1 MNRCVAIIPGR
12 GGSKRL
18 PRKNIVPLFDKP
30 LLAWSIEAA
39 MSAHCL
45 DGVYVSTDD
54 SDIEAVARKFG
65 AGVIRRPDDL
75 SDDKTPKMEAI
86 RHAYGALKSQ
96 GKEPE
101 IVVSLQAN
109 SPELRASDID
119 RAVHMLRDNGLWEVL
134 SVDNEGVQNAAIRVI
149 HRDCLFNSFL
159 SAHIGAVKSAFD
171 ALFEEHADAD
181 TDAVQNLL
189 PVHLKEYVDSHAL
202 LLRRPVGDR
211 KSLAGPHQNLAV

>member
-1 MNRCVAIIPGR
+1 MNGCFAIIPAR

-18 PRKNIVPLFDKP
+18 PRKNIVPLFGKP

-39 MSAHCL
+39 MTAHCL

-54 SDIEAVARKFG
+54 PDIEAVAKKFG

-86 RHAYGALKSQ
+86 RHAYNALKSQ

-134 SVDNEGVQNAAIRVI
+134 SVDNDGVQNAAIRVI
-149 HRDCLFNSFL
+149 HKDCLFNSFL
-159 SAHIGAVKSAFD
+159 SAHIGVVETSSLDVHTAEDIESLQRKYLNAD
-171 ALFEEHADAD
+171 ALTA
-181 TDAVQNLL
+181 
-189 PVHLKEYVDSHAL
+189 SM
-202 LLRRPVGDR
+202 
-211 KSLAGPHQNLAV
+211 KS